1 MYTAVMHIS
10 VGCGEKEG
18 ESHVKKRSYRVRR
31 RGGERPTEEGG
42 RERVEKRARKK
53 ERKNNGRTRD
63 REKSV

>member
-1 MYTAVMHIS
+1 MHIS

-53 ERKNNGRTRD
+53 ERKTTVGRGTERNLCETQ
-63 REKSV
+63 RE